1 MTRILRTSFYAV
13 CAVALL
19 LCMPCL
25 YGSGAAQTTDG
36 KMFDNAI
43 EQRNEIIR
51 QIEETNRLLKQQN
64 DLLREVLKREEEQ

>member
-1 MTRILRTSFYAV
+1 MTRAIRTTLFGG
-13 CAVALL
+13 CAAAFL

-25 YGSGAAQTTDG
+25 QGRGAAQTDG
-36 KMFDNAI
+36 KMFANAI

-64 DLLREVLKREEEQ
+64 DMLREMLKQRDAE